1 MFNVEVISTGSYAPD
16 NIMTNK
22 DLSKIVETS
31 DEWISE
37 RTGIKERRI
46 AVKDTTATLATKA
59 AINALNSSN
68 IKSEEI
74 DLIIVATATPDY
86 FFPSTACIVQS
97 EIGATK
103 ATCFDLSAA
112 CTGFIFGLNT
122 AEQFLKTG
130 QFETA
135 LVIGAETLSKV
146 VDWQDRKT
154 CVLFADGAGA
164 ALLKRSEK
172 KGLLASYTGSYG
184 KGYKNLILPAITHR
198 NTFVKEVENKESYI
212 SMNGGEIYKFA
223 VRIIVECIE
232 KVLQRENILIDEV
245 KHIVPHQ
252 ANLKIIETS
261 AKKLK
266 IDKNKFFV
274 NLDKYGNTSGASI
287 PLALDEMVRN
297 DLLKDGDLII
307 LVGFGAGLTYGAQL
321 IRWFNN

>member
-1 MFNVEVISTGSYAPD
+1 MFNAKIISTGSYVPE

-31 DEWISE
+31 DEWITD

-46 AVKDTTATLATKA
+46 SINETTSMLAIKA
-59 AINALNSSN
+59 AIDALNNSN
-68 IKSEEI
+68 IKSKEI

-86 FFPSTACIVQS
+86 FFPSTACLVQK
-97 EIGATK
+97 EIGAIK

-112 CTGFIFGLNT
+112 CTGFIFALNT
-122 AEQFLKTG
+122 ATQFLKTG

-135 LVIGAETLSKV
+135 LIIGAETLSKV
-146 VDWQDRKT
+146 VDWEDRKT

-164 ALLKRSEK
+164 VLLKRSEK
-172 KGLLASYTGSYG
+172 QGIISAYTGSDG
-184 KGYKNLILPAITHR
+184 NGYKNLTLPAIAHR
-198 NTFVKEVENKESYI
+198 NTFLKEVEKKESYI

-223 VRIIVECIE
+223 VRIIAECIQKLLE
-232 KVLQRENILIDEV
+232 KENILIDEI
-245 KHIVPHQ
+245 KFILPHQ
-252 ANLKIIETS
+252 ANLKIIEAS

-266 IDKNKFFV
+266 IDKDRFFV
-274 NLDKYGNTSGASI
+274 NLDNYGNTSGASI

-297 DLLKDGDLII
+297 NLLNDGDLII